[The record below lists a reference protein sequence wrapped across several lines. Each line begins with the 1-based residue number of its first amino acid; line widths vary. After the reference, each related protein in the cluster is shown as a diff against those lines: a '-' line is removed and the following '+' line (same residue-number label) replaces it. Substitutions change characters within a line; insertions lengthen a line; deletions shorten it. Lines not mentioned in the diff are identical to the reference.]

1 MTDGAPSP
9 TPCGQC
15 GKPAVVQAGRVHF
28 CVDCYY
34 RLTVAQTLQLRNAA
48 IGSNAA
54 AQQMDF
60 VSGLRNFTPRMQV
73 PDLPQAPF
81 TLNNIRIDRSTV
93 GAINTGEV
101 AKIDVSITV
110 LEQAG
115 NKNLSEALK
124 NLTQIILDAADIPN
138 ATKSDTLDQ
147 VAYLSE
153 QAAAAAKHRRPG
165 MIKAACAAISQ
176 VAGATTALATA
187 WNAAEP
193 LLKSAFGGWL

>member
-1 MTDGAPSP
+1 MTENAPLP
-9 TPCGQC
+9 PPCGQC
-15 GKPAVVQAGRVHF
+15 GKPAIVQAGGVSL

-48 IGSNAA
+48 IGANAA

-73 PDLPQAPF
+73 PDLPPVPL
-81 TLNNIRIDRSTV
+81 TLNNIRVDRSTV

-115 NKNLSEALK
+115 NKDVSEALR
-124 NLTQIILDAADIPN
+124 NLTQVILDLADIPD
-138 ATKSDTLDQ
+138 ATKSETLDQ

-153 QAAAAAKHRRPG
+153 QAAAAAKDRKPG
-165 MIKAACAAISQ
+165 MIKAACNA
-176 VAGATTALATA
+176 VTTVATTTTTLATA
-187 WNAAEP
+187 WNAAAP
-193 LLKSAFGGWL
+193 ILRGFFGV